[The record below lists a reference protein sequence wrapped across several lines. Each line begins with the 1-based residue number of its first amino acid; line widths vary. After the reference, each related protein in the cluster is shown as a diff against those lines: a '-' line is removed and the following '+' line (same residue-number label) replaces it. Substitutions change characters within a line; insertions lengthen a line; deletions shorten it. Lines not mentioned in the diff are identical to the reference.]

1 MIGRPAEAFLD
12 RSFRFW
18 RSAHGSS
25 MGTAPKVTLFLL
37 LAALALPAP
46 LASQSITVTVAG
58 SDPNDWYVGSF
69 DSSDIG
75 DPGTDFSVTTHP
87 AAPVIQ
93 TVDINVLGY
102 PPGQWVRVLI
112 SKADDAA
119 TTWNSQ
125 YEVQVNI
132 VDGGSGTGSFEATI
146 TGWTPVTTSETQM
159 FRVRR
164 DRTGITV
171 QLELRN
177 KVVAGG
183 TRSGT
188 PSMLTTV
195 TYTARRP

>member
-1 MIGRPAEAFLD
+1 MIERPAEAFLD
-12 RSFRFW
+12 RSFRLW
-18 RSAHGSS
+18 HGGHGCS
-25 MGTAPKVTLFLL
+25 MGTTPKASLLIL
-37 LAALALPAP
+37 LAALVLPAC
-46 LASQSITVTVAG
+46 LSSQSITVAVAPP
-58 SDPNDWYVGSF
+58 DPNSWYVGSF
-69 DSSDIG
+69 GSLDIG
-75 DPGTDFSVTTHP
+75 LPGTDFSVTTHP
-87 AAPVIQ
+87 VAPATQ
-93 TVDINVLGY
+93 TVDINVTGY

-125 YEVQVNI
+125 YEVWVNI
-132 VDGGSGTGSFEATI
+132 VDGGTGKGDFEATI
-146 TGWTPVTTSETQM
+146 TGWTLVTTTETQM

-164 DRTGITV
+164 DRMGITV

-183 TRSGT
+183 TRTGT

>member
-12 RSFRFW
+12 RSFRFR
-18 RSAHGSS
+18 RSARGSTMS
-25 MGTAPKVTLFLL
+25 TAPKVTLLIL
-37 LAALALPAP
+37 LATLALPAC
-46 LASQSITVTVAG
+46 LSSQSITVAVAG
-58 SDPNDWYVGSF
+58 TDPNDWYVGSF
-69 DSSDIG
+69 GPGDIG
-75 DPGTDFSVTTHP
+75 LPGTDFSVTTHP
-87 AAPVIQ
+87 AAPATQ
-93 TVDINVLGY
+93 TVDIDVDGF

-125 YEVQVNI
+125 YEVWVNI

-146 TGWTPVTTSETQM
+146 TGWTLVTTSETQM

-164 DRTGITV
+164 TRTGITV

-183 TRSGT
+183 TRTGA

-195 TYTARRP
+195 NYAARRP